1 MNKRKLLPCGWHE
14 LGAVEHWLGDMAHE
28 GWLLVRMNSNWAV
41 FEQNKPQNC
50 RYRFYPG
57 VPCFF
62 PCIFWAEPPEK
73 GRDELFHEMGW
84 EYVTMQQHEFAVF
97 RCTNPAAPELCTD
110 PVIESESYRRIC
122 KKLRERVIY
131 LIAYP
136 FFYAFLY
143 LGMNRLMYGASGNA
157 SLSLVHIFAGLFE
170 PLAALLLVLLI
181 SLIGAVRGFRGI
193 RSIRRCLALGEA
205 IDHLAPYPAKR
216 RGIPQG
222 IWEGLSMALVVLAL
236 IWMNVPKQP
245 LSVLN
250 ETIPAPL
257 LSHLEGQ
264 SFIYEKDTG
273 SYVQLRS
280 STLSEQFCETRQ
292 HAGTGILWLDT
303 TYIRSRIP
311 QAAGLLFD
319 DLVRTSMS
327 DGTRNTIFGEP
338 QPVPLPNETRFEELA
353 CFLRRRV
360 FKDGSGETH
369 EWLVIARRGK
379 QVLRAQYTGE
389 QPIER
394 LLDELDRTLTHYEE
408 GN

>member
-50 RYRFYPG
+50 RYRFYP
-57 VPCFF
+57 CNS
-62 PCIFWAEPPEK
+62 WAEPPEK

-136 FFYAFLY
+136 FFHTFLY
-143 LGMNRLMYGASGNA
+143 LGINRLMYGASGNA

-181 SLIGAVRGFRGI
+181 SLIGAVRGFLGI
-193 RSIRRCLALGEA
+193 RSIRRRLALGDA

-222 IWEGLSMALVVLAL
+222 LWDALSMTLVVLAL

-245 LSVLN
+245 LSALT
-250 ETIPAPL
+250 EPIPAPL
-257 LSHLEGQ
+257 LSNLEGQ
-264 SFIYEKDTG
+264 SHEKDNG

-292 HAGTGILWLDT
+292 HAGTGILRLDT
-303 TYIRSRIP
+303 IYIRSRI
-311 QAAGLLFD
+311 QQTAGLLFD

-338 QPVPLPNETRFEELA
+338 QPVPLPDETRFEELA

-369 EWLVIARRGK
+369 EWLVIARLGK